1 MMETWTISGVT
12 LEYDDDEHCYICE
25 GIILPSVTQILQ
37 TRFSH
42 KYDHVDRET
51 LQRAAARGT
60 EIHKAVEEY
69 CQGGEIDRKEVR
81 NFKFLCDRYKFTV
94 ERNEVPIIIWDE
106 KPIAAGRLDLVIN
119 HEGKKALADIK
130 TTSSLDKE
138 YLAYQLNLYRIG
150 YMQSYGGN
158 IDELFG
164 IHLRDDTRKVVP
176 IPIDGRK
183 AWDLLEEF
191 QNGG

>member
-1 MMETWTISGVT
+1 MESWDINGVT
-12 LEYDDDEHCYICE
+12 LEYDDDEHCYLCD
-25 GIILPSVTQILQ
+25 GIIVPSVTQILQ

-51 LQRAAARGT
+51 LKRAADRGT
-60 EIHKAVEEY
+60 MIHRAIEY
-69 CQGGEIDRKEVR
+69 YCTMGAETLLMEVR

-94 ERNEVPIIIWDE
+94 TENEVPIIIWDG
-106 KPIAAGRLDLVIN
+106 KPIAAGRLDLVID

-158 IDELFG
+158 IDELYG
-164 IHLRDDTRKVVP
+164 IHLRDDTRKVVS
-176 IPIDGRK
+176 IPIDERK
-183 AWDLLEEF
+183 AWELLEEYD
-191 QNGG
+191 GG